1 MQGLVIPSESESLLM
16 SNGWKNGSTS
26 RWRKLRAAVIL
37 RDGGCCQYCGSQ
49 ENLHVDHIIPKRL
62 IGENGDT
69 MENLI
74 TACRNCNLSKGGK
87 LAELGESNQNGK
99 NGKNGTKGGFFNSA
113 RTPPTLHVGYIPQNG
128 SVSHD

>member
-1 MQGLVIPSESESLLM
+1 MQSMGIPHQKELLLM

-26 RWRKLRAAVIL
+26 RWRKLRAAVID

-74 TACRNCNLSKGGK
+74 TACRACNLSKGGK
-87 LAELGESNQNGK
+87 MAELGENSQNGS
-99 NGKNGTKGGFFNSA
+99 KGGFFA
-113 RTPPTLHVGYIPQNG
+113 QHRTPPTLHGVYIPANG